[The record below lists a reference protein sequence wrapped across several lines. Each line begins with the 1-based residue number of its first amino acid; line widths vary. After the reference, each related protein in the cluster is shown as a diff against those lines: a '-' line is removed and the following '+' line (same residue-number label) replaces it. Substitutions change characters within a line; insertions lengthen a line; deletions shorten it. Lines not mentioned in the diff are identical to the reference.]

1 MLKKNI
7 VLAIL
12 MSSQVAFAADN
23 SADMNDKITQMRG
36 TIDSINGELTN
47 QRAAMSDLRTDI
59 ERSNSKL
66 KKQIF
71 DELKTIQRQN
81 QSLYDSMVSEKE
93 RDGGKMNVKPLR
105 NYDLQTP
112 DGKMILGGEEYVY
125 VKEANATIAARI
137 DTGASQSS
145 ISASNV
151 TEFERNGKKWLR
163 FDVIHNDRTIEVE
176 APFVKQTRLRQSSIE
191 GISYRP
197 IVRLNVKIGDYS
209 TAAEFNL
216 IDRTQ
221 MQYALLI
228 GRTLLTDIAVV
239 DVSRKD
245 VQPRADKNGLLIIC
259 TDDYNENKKNGI
271 DVNEKY
277 DKMVKENKGGQKAFP
292 APNDTQSL
300 GTNPERSL
308 PSVSNKI
315 EKEQGSLP
323 KEKIDKKKA
332 TADKSKDA
340 APKSSDKKK
349 SAESDSK
356 KNNHKSN

>member
-176 APFVKQTRLRQSSIE
+176 APFVKQTKLRQSSIE
-191 GISYRP
+191 GYSYRP
-197 IVRLNVKIGDYS
+197 IVRLNVKIGD
-209 TAAEFNL
+209 
-216 IDRTQ
+216 
-221 MQYALLI
+221 
-228 GRTLLTDIAVV
+228 
-239 DVSRKD
+239 
-245 VQPRADKNGLLIIC
+245 
-259 TDDYNENKKNGI
+259 
-271 DVNEKY
+271 
-277 DKMVKENKGGQKAFP
+277 
-292 APNDTQSL
+292 
-300 GTNPERSL
+300 
-308 PSVSNKI
+308 
-315 EKEQGSLP
+315 
-323 KEKIDKKKA
+323 
-332 TADKSKDA
+332 
-340 APKSSDKKK
+340 
-349 SAESDSK
+349 
-356 KNNHKSN
+356 

>member
-112 DGKMILGGEEYVY
+112 DGKMILGGEEYV
-125 VKEANATIAARI
+125 KAANAPIAARI
-137 DTGASQSS
+137 DTGASTSS
-145 ISASNV
+145 INDSNV
-151 TEFERNGKKWLR
+151 PEFERNGKKWLR

-191 GISYRP
+191 GYSYRP

-259 TDDYNENKKNGI
+259 SDDYNENKKNGI